1 MLFGK
6 SEPKL
11 IMFKA
16 LLSRCK
22 QINILVFSHHNLGV
36 HSLQSRVRK
45 SRFKANK
52 TFKCIFLVSV
62 SFAGQVGLGPTYFKS
77 SGCVNIIF

>member
-1 MLFGK
+1 MIIDTIVESLNCKHNNKVIVMLFGK

-45 SRFKANK
+45 EASDMTSHQVNSS
-52 TFKCIFLVSV
+52 L
-62 SFAGQVGLGPTYFKS
+62 SFTRWP
-77 SGCVNIIF
+77 

>member
-36 HSLQSRVRK
+36 HSCQSRVRK
-45 SRFKANK
+45 EASDM
-52 TFKCIFLVSV
+52 TS
-62 SFAGQVGLGPTYFKS
+62 GQQF
-77 SGCVNIIF
+77 IIIHQVAIVLLQSESPDDHTGIIQHLPF

>member
-11 IMFKA
+11 IMFKTV
-16 LLSRCK
+16 LSRCK

-45 SRFKANK
+45 KANK